1 MSFLELLDKIDAN
14 GRRPIVNSCAREDP
28 VGAAATAI
36 KIAWSLNSRDD
47 CTHMTMLAL
56 SPNGNT

>member
-36 KIAWSLNSRDD
+36 KIAWSLNSRDEVWE
-47 CTHMTMLAL
+47 TEAL
-56 SPNGNT
+56 HPSTVPL

>member
-36 KIAWSLNSRDD
+36 KIAWSLNSRDEAWEPE
-47 CTHMTMLAL
+47 AL
-56 SPNGNT
+56 HPSTVPI